1 MKGIILAGG
10 KGTRLHPLTNI
21 TSKQLLPI
29 YNKPMIYYPLF
40 TLLSAGIKEILII
53 VSNDRPGDYMRLLGS
68 GKEFGAKFT
77 YEIQDKPN
85 GLPEAF
91 IIGEDFI
98 DNEDVAMILGDNIFE
113 DDFSEAIK
121 NFKGGGKIFVKEV
134 SDPERFGVAEFD
146 QNGKVISI
154 EEKPKEPKSNYA
166 ITGLYIYDS
175 RVCKFAKELKP
186 TWRPETD
193 ITDLHNKYLELG
205 ELTTETVKGEWID
218 AGTFE
223 SLFKATELA
232 RNSFLKN
239 GKDKFESIIKN

>member
-10 KGTRLHPLTNI
+10 NGTRLAPLTKV

-29 YNKPMIYYPLF
+29 YNKPMIYYPLY
-40 TLLSAGIKEILII
+40 TLLSAGIKDILII
-53 VSNDRPGDYMRLLGS
+53 VSNDRPGDFMRLLGS

-77 YEIQDKPN
+77 YEIQDKAN

-91 IIGEDFI
+91 IIGEKFI
-98 DNEDVAMILGDNIFE
+98 DNDSVAMILGDNIFE
-113 DDFSEAIK
+113 DNFSEYIK
-121 NFKGGGKIFVKEV
+121 NFKNGAQIFVKEV

-146 QNGKVISI
+146 QTGKVLSI
-154 EEKPKEPKSNYA
+154 EEKPKNPKSNFA
-166 ITGLYIYDS
+166 ITGLYLYDS
-175 RVCKFAKELKP
+175 RVCNFAKTLKP

-193 ITDLHNKYLELG
+193 ITDLHKKYLETG
-205 ELTTETVKGEWID
+205 ELSVGKVNGEWID

-232 RNSFLKN
+232 RK
-239 GKDKFESIIKN
+239 KFQEMKKWDFIIQ

>member
-10 KGTRLHPLTNI
+10 NGTRLYPLTKV

-29 YNKPMIYYPLF
+29 YDKPMIYYPLY

-53 VSNDRPGDYMRLLGS
+53 VSNDRPGDFMRLLGS

-77 YEIQDKPN
+77 YEIQDKAN

-91 IIGEDFI
+91 VIGEDFI
-98 DNEDVAMILGDNIFE
+98 DNENVAMILGDNIFE
-113 DDFSEAIK
+113 ENFSESIK
-121 NFKGGGKIFVKEV
+121 NFKSGGKIFVKEV
-134 SDPERFGVAEFD
+134 QDPERFGVAEFD
-146 QNGKVISI
+146 SNGKVISI
-154 EEKPKEPKSNYA
+154 EEKPKQPKSNYA

-186 TWRPETD
+186 TWRAETD
-193 ITDLHNKYLELG
+193 ITDLHNKYLEIG
-205 ELTTETVKGEWID
+205 ELGVEKVSGEWID

-232 RNSFLKN
+232 RLKSKQN
-239 GKDKFESIIKN
+239 PNRWDIEK

>member
-10 KGTRLHPLTNI
+10 NGTRLSPLTKV

-29 YNKPMIYYPLF
+29 YNKPMIYYPLY

-53 VSNDRPGDYMRLLGS
+53 VSNDRPGDFMRLLGS

-77 YEIQDKPN
+77 YEIQDKAN

-91 IIGEDFI
+91 VIGEDFM
-98 DNEDVAMILGDNIFE
+98 DNENVAMILGDNIFE
-113 DDFSEAIK
+113 DDFSSAIK
-121 NFKGGGKIFVKEV
+121 NFKSGGKIFVKEV
-134 SDPERFGVAEFD
+134 SDPERFGIAEFD
-146 QNGKVISI
+146 NNGNVIRI
-154 EEKPKEPKSNYA
+154 EEKPKQPKSNYA
-166 ITGLYIYDS
+166 ITGLYIYDP

-205 ELTTETVKGEWID
+205 ELSVEKVSGEWID

-223 SLFKATELA
+223 TLFKATELA
-232 RNSFLKN
+232 RK
-239 GKDKFESIIKN
+239 KFHDMNRWDFIMKK